1 VITGIGIALLAA
13 VFPLDVLGELTS
25 MGTLI
30 AFAAVCAGVLVL
42 RHTQPTTCRARS
54 ASAAWFVC
62 LAGVASCVALL
73 SAMTLHNWLL
83 MLGWTAIGLLIYAGY
98 GYRRSRLNP
107 ARPTRAR

>member
-1 VITGIGIALLAA
+1 
-13 VFPLDVLGELTS
+13 
-25 MGTLI
+25 MI
-30 AFAAVCAGVLVL
+30 AFATVCAGVLVL
-42 RHTQPTTCRARS
+42 RHTQPELPRPFRIRGV
-54 ASAAWFVC
+54 WFVC

-98 GYRRSRLNP
+98 GYRHSRLNP